1 MVFYLARHGETQWNR
16 LGLLQGQLESELTE
30 LGREQ
35 AKTLALSLLD
45 KDITHIF
52 SSSLSRAK
60 ETAEICAELITQP
73 VSTLEHLV
81 ERHFGHLQGMSFDE
95 LKKDPK
101 YDSLW
106 TDSIAFEPEGGES
119 ADASAKRLLNS
130 LTEIAARDV
139 GSQILCVSHG
149 DIIRNF
155 LNRHLHKSNG
165 QSVPLLSN
173 GQWMAVSY
181 CSKSDQFTL
190 VQ

>member
-35 AKTLALSLLD
+35 ARELASSLLD
-45 KDITHIF
+45 KNITHIF
-52 SSSLSRAK
+52 SSTLNRAK
-60 ETAEICAELITQP
+60 ETAEICAQLITQP
-73 VSTLEHLV
+73 ISTSEQMI

-119 ADASAKRLLNS
+119 ADGSAKRLLNA
-130 LTEIAARDV
+130 LKTIASREV
-139 GSQILCVSHG
+139 GDQVLCVSHG

-155 LNRHLHKSNG
+155 LNRHLHRHSE
-165 QSVPLLSN
+165 QSIPLLSN

-181 CSKSDQFTL
+181 CSKADQFTL
-190 VQ
+190 VP